1 MNIPDVVSSILRS
14 SAPTLLTA
22 IALPPPF
29 NLIASAVVSG
39 VLSKFLPQHEAPAQ
53 VQTGGAPAMSPDQVT
68 KVIEAN
74 AANPALLAELRQ
86 AEQKL
91 KEYESAN
98 DLKFAEL
105 AVKDKTRAGD
115 FQTATGLAPA
125 LLKAGIVI
133 VAVAIVAMLFT
144 VGGSILLVTG
154 SLAIP
159 EKNSQLAVGVFGLIG
174 AVVGYISGYASQIIG
189 FYYGSSQG
197 STDKTDALNSVLR
210 QQGQQIGQA
219 AAAVSTTA
227 DIAAARTERV
237 VDKAVTAMTDRAIP
251 PAAAAPPPQ
260 AAGATGLRQGE
271 FGGARWR
278 LTSDGIIMENESDP
292 ERTVG
297 EPVTVRRIW
306 RDFGPIIKAKCAT
319 HGVPAELVVTTIAVE
334 SGGGIKASRVEP
346 DGRSSVGL
354 MQTLIS
360 TATEALKRP
369 VTAEELETPEISID
383 AGTKHIS
390 DQRLLTKF
398 DPIFVAAAYNAGS
411 LARPR
416 PQDDN
421 PFHLRSTGDHLI
433 RTKKFYNDTVAVAK
447 AEGWFR

>member
-39 VLSKFLPQHEAPAQ
+39 VLGKFLPQHEAPAQ
-53 VQTGGAPAMSPDQVT
+53 AQPGGAPAMSPDQVT

-74 AANPALLAELRQ
+74 AGNPALLAELRE

-133 VAVAIVAMLFT
+133 VAVAIVAMLLT

-154 SLAIP
+154 SLAVP

-197 STDKTDALNSVLR
+197 STEKTDALNSVLQ

-227 DIAAARTERV
+227 DLAAARTERV
-237 VDKAVTAMTDRAIP
+237 VDKAVTAMADRTMA
-251 PAAAAPPPQ
+251 PAVASPATQAAPT
-260 AAGATGLRQGE
+260 AGLRQGK
-271 FGGARWR
+271 FGGVRWR
-278 LTSDGIIMENESDP
+278 LTSDGIIMENETDP
-292 ERTVG
+292 ERSVG
-297 EPVTVRRIW
+297 EPVTVRRVW
-306 RDFGPIIKAKCAT
+306 RDFGPIIKTACAT

-334 SGGGIKASRVEP
+334 SGGVVKASRTEP

-354 MQTLIS
+354 MQLLIG
-360 TATEALKRP
+360 TATDIMKRP
-369 VTAEELETPEISID
+369 VTVQELETPEFSID
-383 AGTKHIS
+383 LGTRYIS
-390 DQRLLTKF
+390 QKRNETHF
-398 DPIFVAAAYNAGS
+398 DPILVAAAYNAGS
-411 LARPR
+411 LQPPR
-416 PQDDN
+416 PEDTN

-433 RTKKFYNDTVAVAK
+433 RTKLFYNDTVATAK
-447 AEGWFR
+447 AERWFS